1 MDINYT
7 DIVFGYVVEGFGN
20 SCSVELNRA
29 KAVASARKK
38 KNFFLGFIAVLKINF
53 VLLDQSN

>member
-29 KAVASARKK
+29 KAVATARKHF
-38 KNFFLGFIAVLKINF
+38 FFLFRIYSGAE
-53 VLLDQSN
+53 D